1 MDVRR
6 PIREAISGRRKPKFL
21 SVSFNQ
27 DDSCFSVALENGFR
41 IFNTDPLTSKLS
53 KVFKESPIN
62 QSRGTGIGYTRML
75 YRTNYI
81 ALVGGGKRPR
91 HALNK
96 LIIWDDLLQK
106 ETITLKFMS
115 SIKDVF
121 LSRIHIVVVLENTI
135 EIFQFQTNPQRT
147 CPILDIPSNGSVDY
161 VVCSSKHLQPQTSS
175 HSQSKI
181 VEIIAFPSSK
191 CVGQIQVADLSQT
204 KHNSQNPKESALLP
218 TSIIKAHKNQ
228 IKLIRLNHQ
237 GTMVATC
244 SVQGTLIR
252 IFSTHNG
259 TLIKEFRRGMDKADI
274 YEMSFSPN
282 GGKLA
287 ALSNKQTLHIFQIF
301 ETNNIETNSVDHSH
315 VNGSSHPL
323 TNYIPKGLWRPK
335 YLDSVWSIC
344 NAHLKNPLF
353 DAHRNANS
361 GDATHDD
368 EFYKDRCR
376 IGWCQDT
383 NNQEQDDS
391 LVLVWQNSGIW
402 EKFVILEKEQ
412 QQDSSKTHYSLN
424 ESLRNEDTKSTSEPT
439 RWELVRESWREL

>member
-6 PIREAISGRRKPKFL
+6 PIREAVNNRRKPKFL

-53 KVFKESPIN
+53 KTFKESATN

-135 EIFQFQTNPQRT
+135 EIFQFQTNPQRI
-147 CPILDIPSNGSVDY
+147 CPILDIPPNGSVDY
-161 VVCSSKHLQPQTSS
+161 VVCSSKHLQSQASQ
-175 HSQSKI
+175 SQSKI
-181 VEIIAFPSSK
+181 LEIIAFPSNK
-191 CVGQIQVADLSQT
+191 CVGQIQVADLSQI
-204 KHNSQNPKESALLP
+204 KYNSQNLKESALLP
-218 TSIIKAHKNQ
+218 TSIIKAHKNP
-228 IKLIRLNHQ
+228 IKLVRLNRQ

-259 TLIKEFRRGMDKADI
+259 TLIKEFRRGVDKADI

-282 GGKLA
+282 GSKLA
-287 ALSNKQTLHIFQIF
+287 VLSNKQTLHIFQIF
-301 ETNNIETNSVDHSH
+301 ETTNTETNTPDHSRA
-315 VNGSSHPL
+315 NGSSHPL
-323 TNYIPKGLWRPK
+323 KNYIPKGLWRPK

-344 NAHLKNPLF
+344 NAHLKNPIF
-353 DAHRNANS
+353 DAHRNDNS
-361 GDATHDD
+361 GDVTHDN

-376 IGWCQDT
+376 IGWCQDS
-383 NNQEQDDS
+383 NNREQDDS

-412 QQDSSKTHYSLN
+412 QDSSKTHYSLN
-424 ESLRNEDTKSTSEPT
+424 ESLRNEDTKSAGEPI

>member
-1 MDVRR
+1 MDVRQ
-6 PIREAISGRRKPKFL
+6 PIREAVNNRRKPKFL

-41 IFNTDPLTSKLS
+41 IFNTDPLANKLS
-53 KVFKESPIN
+53 KTFQESSGN

-115 SIKDVF
+115 SIRDVY
-121 LSRIHIVVVLENTI
+121 LSRIHIVIVLENTI
-135 EIFQFQTNPQRT
+135 EIFEFQTNPRRI

-161 VVCSSKHLQPQTSS
+161 VVCTNKHLQSQAFSQ
-175 HSQSKI
+175 SQSKI
-181 VEIIAFPSSK
+181 VEIITFPSTK
-191 CVGQIQVADLSQT
+191 CMGQIQVADLSQI
-204 KHNSQNPKESALLP
+204 KHNSQNPTESALLP

-228 IKLIRLNHQ
+228 IKLVRLNHQ

-259 TLIKEFRRGMDKADI
+259 SLIKEFRRGMEKADI

-282 GGKLA
+282 GSKLA

-301 ETNNIETNSVDHSH
+301 ETNNTESNSHNH
-315 VNGSSHPL
+315 KHENGTGHLL

-344 NAHLKNPLF
+344 NVHLKNPIF
-353 DAHRNANS
+353 DAHRSANN
-361 GDATHDD
+361 GDATQGN
-368 EFYKDRCR
+368 EFYKDRCK
-376 IGWCQDT
+376 IGWCRDA
-383 NNQEQDDS
+383 NNQDQDDS

-412 QQDSSKTHYSLN
+412 EDSSKKRYSLN
-424 ESLRNEDTKSTSEPT
+424 ESLRNDDSKQMPEPT